1 MAAPASRPDPTPPA
15 PRQAA
20 PEAEGGGVDVA
31 IVGLAAHLPGAR
43 TAAEFWE
50 NLVAGREAIRD
61 LSDEELRAAG
71 VAPETLARPDYVK
84 RGSTLPD
91 LELFDADFFGLSPK
105 EAAIMDPQHRHFLEC
120 VWEALEDS
128 GHVPQQFEGPVGVFA
143 GCGMGSYFALHLLRR
158 PDLMEQVGLFLLRH
172 TGNDKDFLA
181 TRASYVFDLKGPSVN
196 VQTACSTSLVAVHQA
211 CASLLAGE
219 CDLALAGG
227 VTIELPHGQGYVF
240 KEGEVLSSDGRV
252 HAFDHRAT
260 GTVFG
265 SGAAVVALRRLED
278 AVEDGDRIYAV
289 IRGTAVNNDGAAK
302 AGYLAPSVDGQAA
315 CIAEALAVAG
325 VDADQVSYV
334 ECHGTGTAIGDPI
347 EIAAL
352 TQAFRQT
359 TDKRGFCGIG
369 SVKTNIGHLDTA
381 AGAASL
387 IKVALALHHKRLP
400 ATLNYEAENPAL
412 QLERT
417 PFVVQTRNE
426 AWHGPGPRIA
436 GVTSLGVG
444 GTNAHV
450 VLEEAPRAAAAP
462 EVQRPPTG
470 RRRLCL
476 SAKSNAAL
484 DAGMAR
490 LAAHLKAH
498 PELSL
503 DDVAYTLMHGRQSF
517 ERRRVLAAATRDEA
531 IALLESA
538 DPARVFTHT
547 ASDAPAELVFLFPG
561 GGAQHLEMARG
572 LLDVEPV
579 FTEHFRR
586 GVRLVREKF
595 GLDLEPLLYPEAD
608 ADRDALA
615 RELERPSIQ
624 LPALYVIE
632 YALAQAWLSRGVR
645 PSALVGHSLGEN
657 TAAAVAGVL
666 SFEDG
671 LGLVRLR
678 GELFETVPPGGML
691 SLPMSSVDVESRL
704 HGAWSDLEL
713 DLATVNGPELCVL
726 SGTDAA
732 LAELERRLR
741 IEDIEPRRIPIR
753 IAAHSRWLEPILDEF
768 RGYLRSIRLAAP
780 QIPIVSNRSGREL
793 TAAEATDPD
802 YWVGHLRHTVRFADG
817 LAHLLGGGP
826 KVFLE
831 VGPGRV
837 LSSLARQQPGLRGG
851 GDAFGCLPHPEEG
864 ADDAGVFEAAHAR
877 LWAAGVR
884 DPETG
889 EALDLRSL
897 WIGAARPRVP
907 LPSYAFQKQP
917 YWIDPPTAQA
927 ESSGPRR
934 LERFDDWFV
943 QNVWRQRG
951 VLEEEGPRGSR
962 SWLVFLDGA
971 GLGERLVQR
980 LRGAGEQVI
989 TVVEADAYDQLD
1001 PQSYALAPEHGREGY
1016 GQLVRDLIRQ
1026 GQTPQRIVHLWTL
1039 TADES
1044 FRPGSSFLHRNL
1056 ERGFHG
1062 LTFLLQSLAQEE
1074 VLDALHLVTVSN
1086 GVQDVAGEGV
1096 RHPEK
1101 ALALGPLRVGAN
1113 EFPGLSTKHVDVD
1126 LGDRPQGWFTS
1137 RSEWEADLE
1146 RLTEKLHVEV
1156 TGAASSATVALRGDR
1171 RFELGLAPAELD
1183 PSGDLRSRLERG
1195 MRVLI
1200 TGGLGGVGGVL
1211 AKHLAERYGAK
1222 LALIGRR
1229 PLPERERWDDWIR
1242 HHGDEDSTSKRIAFV
1257 RELEAAGADVLALV
1271 ADVTDLESMR
1281 AAVDAARTRFG
1292 GVDGVIHAAGV
1303 MDDGLLIGRT
1313 QAAADAV
1320 LAPKV
1325 HGTLVL
1331 AELLDPAELR
1341 FLLLCSST
1349 SVAIAAP
1356 GQSDYVA
1363 ANAFLDAFAAQQRR
1377 RGNVVLSL
1385 AWGIWNEVG
1394 LAARAAAG
1402 GADPESERT
1411 KALARHPFLDSLV
1424 VEADGTAQFE
1434 STWSPDEDW
1443 ILDEHRTARGEALLP
1458 GTGTIEL
1465 AAGALAELGEG
1476 QAFTLSDLFFFRPL
1490 WIADG
1495 ESNEVRVVLRPGG
1508 AGYDLEVHS
1517 RVDLADGRIGW
1528 QRHAQGS
1535 VSLKRL
1541 EPGPSLD
1548 LRAIRERSQRHLGP
1562 DPDGLRGG
1570 QEQHLRFGP
1579 RWRVLREVW
1588 HGQGESLAQ
1597 LELPAAYCGDLQQLS
1612 LHPALLDLATGF
1624 AMELVPGYDPDRGL
1638 WVPVRYEKI
1647 VVRDVLPARIFA
1659 YATPSRRP
1667 ASGGFFAFDLV
1678 LTNAEGRALVE
1689 VGGFT
1694 IRHLTEE
1701 LRLGEQPA
1709 PPASEIVSEGSSGVE
1724 GRGAG
1729 SSPAERRLRE
1739 RVALGLRPAEG
1750 VRAFERAL
1758 NRATSSHLFVS
1769 TMTLSKLVAE
1779 AREFS
1784 EQQPEEIQRF
1794 ARPQLDSD
1802 YVEPRDDIER
1812 TLVGFWEE
1820 LLGVDRVGVQDNF
1833 FDLGGHSLIAVRL
1846 FAQVKRTYGVD
1857 FPMSVLFEA
1866 PTVEGVAR
1874 LVREAVGDVESRG
1887 DEPAPAPERRYVHL
1901 VPMHAGAAPRGGAK
1915 TPFFLVAGMFGNVLN
1930 LRHLA
1935 ALIGSDRPFYGL
1947 QAKGLYGDHDPH
1959 ATFEEAAHDYLAE
1972 LKQVQPE
1979 GPYFLGGFSGGGIT
1993 ALEMAQ
1999 QLLARGEEVA
2009 GLVLLDTP
2017 LAYRD
2022 PITRRDKLKI
2032 HVQRFKRQGLGYFW
2046 NWAKNRVEWELE
2058 QRRKRR
2064 ETPERAPNRF
2074 HNEKIEAA
2082 FRAALERY
2090 QHTPYAGSITLFR
2103 PKLPAEYDLGGGRF
2117 ANQWREIIH
2126 EDNGWRR
2133 YCEDVTVIEVPGD
2146 HDSMVLEPNVR
2157 VLAGKLRGILD
2168 RAEKALRQA
2177 AAKRLRS
2184 VG

>member
-1 MAAPASRPDPTPPA
+1 MAAASSQPDPQDPVD
-15 PRQAA
+15 A

-31 IVGLAAHLPGAR
+31 IVGISAHLPGAR
-43 TAAEFWE
+43 TAEEYWE

-61 LSDEELRAAG
+61 LGDEELRAAG
-71 VAPETLARPDYVK
+71 VSPEMLSRPDYVK

-91 LELFDADFFGLSPK
+91 LANFDADFFGLSPK

-120 VWEALEDS
+120 VWEALEDA
-128 GHVPQQFEGPVGVFA
+128 GHVPQQFPGPIGVFA

-158 PDLMEQVGLFLLRH
+158 PDLLEQVGLFLLRH
-172 TGNDKDFLA
+172 TGNDKDFLS

-227 VTIELPHGQGYVF
+227 VTIELPHGQGYIY
-240 KEGEVLSSDGRV
+240 KEGEVLSPDGRV
-252 HAFDHRAT
+252 HAFDHRAQ

-278 AVEDGDRIYAV
+278 ALEDGDRVYAV
-289 IRGTAVNNDGAAK
+289 IRGTAVNNDGSSK

-325 VDADQVSYV
+325 VEADQVSYV

-359 TDKRGFCGIG
+359 TNENGFCGIG
-369 SVKTNIGHLDTA
+369 SVKSNIGHLDTA

-400 ATLNYEAENPAL
+400 PSLHFEAENP
-412 QLERT
+412 QLGLEQT
-417 PFVVQTRNE
+417 PFHVQARGE
-426 AWHGPGPRIA
+426 AWASETPRIA

-450 VLEEAPRAAAAP
+450 VLEEAPAAAAQAAP
-462 EVQRPPTG
+462 QRPPTG

-484 DAGMAR
+484 DDSMAR
-490 LAAHLKAH
+490 LAAHLRAH

-503 DDVAYTLMHGRQSF
+503 DDVAHTLMRGRESF
-517 ERRRVLAAATRDEA
+517 ERRRVLSAATREEA
-531 IALLESA
+531 IALFESG

-547 ASDAPAELVFLFPG
+547 ASDTPADLVFMFPG
-561 GGAQHLEMARG
+561 GGAQHLDMARG

-586 GVRLVREKF
+586 GVKLVRERF
-595 GLDLEPLLYPEAD
+595 GLDLEPLLYPADD
-608 ADRDALA
+608 ADREAVA

-624 LPALYVIE
+624 LPALYVVE
-632 YALAQAWLSRGVR
+632 YAMAQAWLARGIR
-645 PSALVGHSLGEN
+645 PTALVGHSLGEN

-678 GELFETVPPGGML
+678 GELFETVKAGGML
-691 SLPMSSVDVESRL
+691 SVPLSSGDIEARIASE
-704 HGAWSDLEL
+704 WSDLEI
-713 DLATVNGPELCVL
+713 DLATVNGPELCVI
-726 SGTDAA
+726 SGTDDG
-732 LAELERRLR
+732 LAEVSQRLLA
-741 IEDIEPRRIPIR
+741 EDVEPRRIPIR
-753 IAAHSRWLEPILDEF
+753 IAAHSRWLDPILEEF
-768 RGYLRSIRLAAP
+768 RAYLSAIRLSPP
-780 QIPIVSNRSGREL
+780 QFPIVSNRTGREL

-802 YWVGHLRHTVRFADG
+802 YWVGHLRHAVRFADG
-817 LAHLLGGGP
+817 LAHLLSSGP

-837 LSSLARQQPGLRGG
+837 LSSLARQQPTLRNG
-851 GDAFGCLPHPEEG
+851 GDAFGCLPHPDED

-877 LWAAGVR
+877 LWATGVR
-884 DPETG
+884 DPKSD
-889 EALDLRSL
+889 EALALTEL
-897 WIGAARPRVP
+897 WVGPPRAKVA
-907 LPSYAFQKQP
+907 LPTYAFQKQP
-917 YWIDPPTAQA
+917 YWIDPPAQEA
-927 ESSGPRR
+927 EASGPRR
-934 LERFDDWFV
+934 LEHFDDWFV
-943 QNVWRQRG
+943 QNTWRQREA
-951 VLEEEGPRGSR
+951 LAEEAPRGPL

-980 LRGAGEQVI
+980 LTERGERVV
-989 TVVEADAYDQLD
+989 TVVEADAYDQLG
-1001 PQSYALAPEHGREGY
+1001 PNAYALAPEHGREGY
-1016 GQLVRDLIRQ
+1016 SQLIHELIRQ
-1026 GQTPQRIVHLWTL
+1026 GQTPQRVVHLWTL

-1062 LTFLLQSLAQEE
+1062 LTFLLQALAQEE
-1074 VLDALHLVTVSN
+1074 VLDSLHLITAAN
-1086 GVQDVAGEGV
+1086 GVQDVHGEGV
-1096 RHPEK
+1096 RYPEK
-1101 ALALGPLRVGAN
+1101 ALALGPLRVGPN
-1113 EFPGLSTKHVDVD
+1113 EFTGLSTKHVDVD
-1126 LGDRPQGWFTS
+1126 LPDRPTGWFAS
-1137 RSEWEADLE
+1137 RADWDSDLE
-1146 RLTEKLHVEV
+1146 RIADALYTEVC
-1156 TGAASSATVALRGDR
+1156 GAPTNATVALRGNR
-1171 RFELGLAPAELD
+1171 RFEQGLAPAELD
-1183 PSGDLRSRLERG
+1183 PSGDLRSRLQRG
-1195 MRVLI
+1195 LRVVI

-1211 AKHLAERYGAK
+1211 ARHLADRYDAK

-1229 PLPERERWDDWIR
+1229 ALPGREQWDDWIQ
-1242 HHGDEDSTSKRIAFV
+1242 HHGTADSTSKRIAFV
-1257 RELEAAGADVLALV
+1257 RELEGLGADVLALA
-1271 ADVTDLESMR
+1271 ADVTDVESMR
-1281 AAVDAARTRFG
+1281 AAIDATRTRFG
-1292 GVDGVIHAAGV
+1292 GIDAVIHAAGI
-1303 MDDGLLIGRT
+1303 MDDGLLAGRT

-1363 ANAFLDAFAAQQRR
+1363 ANAFLDAFAAQQRK

-1394 LAARAAAG
+1394 LAARAATG
-1402 GADPESERT
+1402 GLDPERERT
-1411 KALARHPFLDSLV
+1411 KALARHPFLDSMV
-1424 VEADGTAQFE
+1424 IEADGTAHLE
-1434 STWSPDEDW
+1434 ATWSPDEDW
-1443 ILDEHRTARGEALLP
+1443 FLDEHRTRRGEALLP
-1458 GTGTIEL
+1458 GTGYIEL

-1490 WIADG
+1490 WIEDG
-1495 ESNEVRVVLRPGG
+1495 ESAEVRVTLKPGG
-1508 AGYDLEVHS
+1508 AGYEVEVHS
-1517 RVDLADGRIGW
+1517 RVDLADGRRGW

-1535 VSLKRL
+1535 LSLKRL

-1548 LRAIRERSQRHLGP
+1548 LRAIQERSRNHLGP

-1588 HGQGESLAQ
+1588 HGESESLAQ
-1597 LELPAAYCGDLQQLS
+1597 LELPAAYRGDLQQVG

-1638 WVPVRYEKI
+1638 WVPVRYERVI
-1647 VVRDVLPARIFA
+1647 VRDALPARLFA
-1659 YATPSRRP
+1659 YATPSRRA

-1678 LTNAEGRALVE
+1678 LTDAEGHALVE
-1689 VGGFT
+1689 VFGFT
-1694 IRHLTEE
+1694 VRHLSEE
-1701 LRLGEQPA
+1701 LRLADQPG
-1709 PPASEIVSEGSSGVE
+1709 PPASEIESDGSSDVE
-1724 GRGAG
+1724 GRNTAA
-1729 SSPAERRLRE
+1729 SPAERRLRE
-1739 RVALGLRPAEG
+1739 RVALGLRPEEG

-1758 NRATSSHLFVS
+1758 NRSTSSHLYVS

-1779 AREFS
+1779 ARELS
-1784 EQQPEEIQRF
+1784 QAQPEETQRY
-1794 ARPQLDSD
+1794 ARPQLDSE

-1820 LLGVDRVGVQDNF
+1820 LLGVDQAGVQDSF
-1833 FDLGGHSLIAVRL
+1833 FELGGHSLIAVRL

-1874 LVREAVGDVESRG
+1874 LVRDAVGDAGSSEETSAG
-1887 DEPAPAPERRYVHL
+1887 PERRYVHL
-1901 VPMHAGAAPRGGAK
+1901 VPMHPGAAPRSGSK

-1947 QAKGLYGDHDPH
+1947 QAKGLYGEHDPH

-2009 GLVLLDTP
+2009 GLILLDTP

-2022 PITRRDKLKI
+2022 PITRGDKLKI
-2032 HVQRFKRQGLGYFW
+2032 HLQRLRRQGLGYFL
-2046 NWAKNRVEWELE
+2046 NWAKDRVDWELE
-2058 QRRKRR
+2058 QRRKRS
-2064 ETPERAPNRF
+2064 EAPESAPNHF

-2090 QHTPYAGSITLFR
+2090 QHTPYGDSITLFR

-2117 ANQWREIIH
+2117 ANQWREVIH

-2133 YCEDVTVIEVPGD
+2133 YSEDVTVIEVPGD